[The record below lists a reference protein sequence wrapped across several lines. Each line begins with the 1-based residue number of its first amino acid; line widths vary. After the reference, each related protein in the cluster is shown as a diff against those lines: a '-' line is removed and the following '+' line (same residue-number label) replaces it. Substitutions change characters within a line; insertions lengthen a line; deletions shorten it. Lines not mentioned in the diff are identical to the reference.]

1 MFTVLTTEEYTSW
14 FERLRDRV
22 AQISITARLKR
33 VEQGNLGDAK
43 GLGGG
48 VSELRIDHGPG
59 YRLYFTRRGLE
70 VVVLLCGGDKSTQA
84 QDIAAAK
91 ELVIRLAQYPNQD

>member
-14 FERLRDRV
+14 FARLRDRV
-22 AQISITARLKR
+22 AQIRITARLKR
-33 VEQGNLGDAK
+33 VEQGNLGDAR

-91 ELVIRLAQYPNQD
+91 ELVIRLAQQPNQD